1 MSTQRV
7 LAQWPDTPMHFP
19 ERAARQKGTH
29 TLGRYADAEPLL
41 LSGYE
46 SLKALQTGGA
56 LPNLRKTL
64 DRIIR
69 LYEAW
74 EKPDK
79 AAEWRDK
86 RDRVQAQVFLGLCPQ
101 RGALAVRP
109 QRYLEMDRQRL
120 DAGDDPQGGAFRPSR
135 RLGFCY
141 SDHRFMADAG
151 NTQEVSVLAAVYCP
165 CQRRPNCGR
174 IRQSLRRAH

>member
-120 DAGDDPQGGAFRPSR
+120 DAGDDPQGRAHRTRR
-135 RLGFCY
+135 RLRAGYPEDALGSSCGPL
-141 SDHRFMADAG
+141 HRGA
-151 NTQEVSVLAAVYCP
+151 
-165 CQRRPNCGR
+165 
-174 IRQSLRRAH
+174 